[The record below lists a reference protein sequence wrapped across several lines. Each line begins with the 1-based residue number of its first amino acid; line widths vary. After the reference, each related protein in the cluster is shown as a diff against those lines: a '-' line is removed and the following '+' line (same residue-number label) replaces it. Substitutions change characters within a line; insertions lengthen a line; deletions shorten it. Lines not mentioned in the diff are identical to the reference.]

1 VRPEREPAPA
11 RPLPGRDEQTRA
23 LLIEAAAPVFVRN
36 GLARTTAEDVAA
48 AAGLTVEAVRSQFR
62 SAEELLIAVLTSR
75 AEQRVA
81 EARWL
86 VESSPTD
93 RPQAAA
99 ALSRLLTAVADRDA
113 ATAELH
119 AELWLRAHREPAVM
133 NRLAEQGKRF
143 DGFLAEVIRAR
154 FARLD
159 PDVPVPVDALATV
172 LNSLFEGLVQ
182 RRRADPDAVP
192 DELFGQALQWLIA
205 GVRTAG
211 PAPGRPD
218 PG

>member
-1 VRPEREPAPA
+1 VRYEREREPA
-11 RPLPGRDEQTRA
+11 RDEQTRA
-23 LLIEAAAPVFVRN
+23 LLIEAAAPVFARH

-48 AAGLTVEAVRSQFR
+48 AAGLTVEAVRAQFR
-62 SAEELLIAVLTSR
+62 SPEELLIAVLTSQ

-93 RPQAAA
+93 RPEAAA
-99 ALSRLLTAVADRDA
+99 ALSRLLIAVADKDA
-113 ATAELH
+113 DTAALH
-119 AELWLRAHREPAVM
+119 AELWLRANRDPAVM
-133 NRLAEQGKRF
+133 ERMAAQGQRF

-159 PDVPVPVDALATV
+159 PDVAVPVDALATV
-172 LNSLFEGLVQ
+172 LNSLFEGMVQ

-192 DELFGQALQWLIA
+192 DELFGQALLWLIA
-205 GVRTAG
+205 GVRAT
-211 PAPGRPD
+211 GRRDQP
-218 PG
+218 